1 MDAGPGRSGLSVGG
15 ALLTEFL
22 KFALLGLGLG
32 GIYALS
38 AQGIVLVYRG
48 SGVLNFAHG
57 AMAAVGAF
65 AYVEALEAG
74 WGTVASVVA
83 GVVVAAVTGALV
95 HLLVMHWLWKASP
108 LTRLVATLGVLTALQ
123 AALVGWPFEFGDTQR
138 FVTGFL
144 PSTSV
149 SFGDEISVGEDRLWI
164 LGVAALL
171 SVGLWLVYRYTRF
184 GLVTRAVAEN
194 EEAAATLGRSP
205 DVIATVNWAAGAGL
219 AGLAGILVV
228 PIIGLSVN
236 QVLLLLV
243 PSLAAALVGNFTSF
257 PLTFLGGVL
266 IGVIESEL
274 TSGADWIPD
283 FLKAPGWSKS
293 VPFLVIIVVLIVR
306 GKALPLRSHVNERMP
321 GLGTGLIRWA
331 PLALAVAVAVIL
343 VGGAGAVGFDG
354 IHLNW
359 VSAVTTTIIGA
370 TICLSLVVVTGYTGQ
385 LSLAQYALAGIGA
398 YVASRAAAGG
408 ELIELVDLGTVDFEL
423 ALLLGIAVAIPVGL
437 LVGLP
442 ALRTRGVNLAI
453 ATLGLALLIERVVL
467 GNADYTGGFEGTVV
481 PSPDFFG
488 IDLDPI
494 AYPRRYAIFCLVL
507 FAVAALMVA
516 NLRRGR
522 SGRRLIAVRTNER
535 AAASLGISVTG
546 AKLYAFG
553 LAAGIAGLGG
563 ILLAFRSR
571 TVLFA
576 PYNVFN
582 SIQVVVQTVLG
593 GIGFIG
599 GAIFGGA
606 IAIGGAISY
615 AMTELLNIDD
625 LLIILLSG
633 VFLIFNLILF
643 PDGVVAGMA
652 RQLAHVLDAVRR
664 IVRLRP
670 RSVEPLP
677 QVERE
682 PVAAKVLAI
691 DHVHVRFGGVVAV
704 DDVSLEVRP
713 GEVLGLIGPNGAG
726 KTTLIDVITGFT
738 RQNEGSVTLDG
749 SATDGWTARRR
760 AREGIGRSFQ
770 SLELFEDMT
779 VLDNLRAA
787 SDRRDP
793 LAYLTDLVW
802 PRSPGLHG
810 TAVAA
815 VREFGLED
823 DLHRMPSELPYG
835 QRRLVGIARAVA
847 TRPSV
852 LLLDEPAAG
861 LDEAETRELSELVV
875 RLAKEWGLGILL
887 VEHDVSLVMAV
898 CDRIV
903 ALDFGRV
910 IASGT
915 PADVRGDAAVIAA
928 YLGDPDDQS
937 PVAGPAEAD
946 AEPEPV
952 S

>member
-1 MDAGPGRSGLSVGG
+1 MGSGPDRSGPGVGRT
-15 ALLTEFL
+15 LLTEFL
-22 KFALLGLGLG
+22 QFGLLGLGLG

-65 AYVEALEAG
+65 AYVEALDAG
-74 WGTVASVVA
+74 WGTAGAVAA
-83 GVVVAAVTGALV
+83 GVTVAAISGALV

-123 AALVGWPFEFGDTQR
+123 AALIGWPFNFGDAQR

-144 PSTSV
+144 PASAV
-149 SFGDEISVGEDRLWI
+149 SFGDDISVSEDRLWI

-171 SVGLWLVYRYTRF
+171 SVVLWLVYRYTRF

-205 DVIATVNWAAGAGL
+205 DVIATINWSAGAGL

-236 QVLLLLV
+236 QILLLLV

-266 IGVIESEL
+266 IGVIEAEL
-274 TSGADWIPD
+274 TSGADWIPE

-293 VPFLVIIVVLIVR
+293 VPFLVIIAVLIFR
-306 GKALPLRSHVNERMP
+306 GRALPLRSHINERMP
-321 GLGTGLIRWA
+321 GLGSGRIRWV
-331 PLALAVAVAVIL
+331 PLALSVAL
-343 VGGAGAVGFDG
+343 VMVLVNGAGIVGFDG
-354 IHLNW
+354 VHLNW
-359 VSAVTTTIIGA
+359 VSATTTTVIGA

-398 YVASRAAAGG
+398 YIASRAASGG
-408 ELIELVDLGTVDFEL
+408 ELVELINLGKVDFEV
-423 ALLLGIAVAIPVGL
+423 ALLIGVLGAVPIGL

-481 PSPDFFG
+481 PSPDFLG
-488 IDLDPI
+488 INLDPVE
-494 AYPRRYAIFCLVL
+494 YPRRYAIFCIVL
-507 FAVAALMVA
+507 FSIAGLMVA

-522 SGRRLIAVRTNER
+522 SGRRLVAVRANER
-535 AAASLGISVTG
+535 AAASLGISVIG

-571 TVLFA
+571 TVLFT

-606 IAIGGAISY
+606 IAIGGALSY
-615 AMTELLNIDD
+615 AMTELLGIDGLMIIFLSGV
-625 LLIILLSG
+625 LLIIS
-633 VFLIFNLILF
+633 LIQF

-652 RQLAHVLDAVRR
+652 H
-664 IVRLRP
+664 RLRWAFGVLRRALRFP
-670 RSVEPLP
+670 ARTIAPLP
-677 QVERE
+677 VVERE
-682 PVAAKVLAI
+682 PVAPKVLVVE
-691 DHVHVRFGGVVAV
+691 HVGVRFGGVVAV
-704 DDVSLEVRP
+704 DDVSLEVHP

-738 RQNEGSVTLDG
+738 PPDTGSVMLDG
-749 SATDGWTARRR
+749 TSTNRWSPRRR

-770 SLELFEDMT
+770 SLELFEDLN

-802 PRSPGLHG
+802 PHSPPLHG

-815 VREFGLED
+815 VREFGLEN
-823 DLHRMPSELPYG
+823 DLDRKPSELPYG

-903 ALDFGRV
+903 ALDFGKV
-910 IASGT
+910 IATGT
-915 PADVRGDAAVIAA
+915 PEEIRGNDAVIAA
-928 YLGDPDDQS
+928 YLGDPDDESSAASEPGSQRE
-937 PVAGPAEAD
+937 PVA
-946 AEPEPV
+946 
-952 S
+952 

>member
-1 MDAGPGRSGLSVGG
+1 LQFG
-15 ALLTEFL
+15 
-22 KFALLGLGLG
+22 LLGLGLG

-57 AMAAVGAF
+57 AMAAIGAF
-65 AYVEALEAG
+65 TYVEALDAG
-74 WGTVASVVA
+74 WGTAGSVVA
-83 GVVVAAVTGALV
+83 GIVAAAISGALV
-95 HLLVMHWLWKASP
+95 HVLVMRWLWKASP

-123 AALVGWPFEFGDTQR
+123 AALIGWPFNFGDAQR
-138 FVTGFL
+138 FVSGFL
-144 PSTSV
+144 PATSV
-149 SFGDEISVGEDRLWI
+149 DFGGDVSVSEDRLWI
-164 LGVAALL
+164 LGIAALL
-171 SVGLWLVYRYTRF
+171 SLGLWLVYRYTRF

-205 DVIATVNWAAGAGL
+205 DVIATINWAAGAGL
-219 AGLAGILVV
+219 AGLAGVLVV
-228 PIIGLSVN
+228 PIVGLSVN
-236 QVLLLLV
+236 QILLLLV

-257 PLTFLGGVL
+257 PLTLLGGVL
-266 IGVIESEL
+266 IGVIEAEL
-274 TSGADWIPD
+274 TSGADWIPE
-283 FLKAPGWSKS
+283 FLQAPGWSKS

-306 GKALPLRSHVNERMP
+306 GRALPLRSHINDRMP
-321 GLGTGLIRWA
+321 GLGSGLIRWV
-331 PLALAVAVAVIL
+331 PLAASVAVL
-343 VGGAGAVGFDG
+343 VVLVAGAGAVGFDG
-354 IHLNW
+354 VNLNW
-359 VSAVTTTIIGA
+359 VSAVTTTAIGA

-398 YVASRAAAGG
+398 YIASRAASGG
-408 ELIELVDLGTVDFEL
+408 ELIELFNLGKVDFEV
-423 ALLLGIAVAIPVGL
+423 ALLLGVLGAVPIGL

-467 GNADYTGGFEGTVV
+467 GNSDYTGGFEGTVV
-481 PSPDFFG
+481 PSPDFLG

-494 AYPRRYAIFCLVL
+494 TYPRRYALFCITL
-507 FAVAALMVA
+507 FAIAALMVA

-522 SGRRLIAVRTNER
+522 SGRRLVAVRANER
-535 AAASLGISVTG
+535 AAASLGISVIG

-553 LAAGIAGLGG
+553 LAAAIAGLGG
-563 ILLAFRSR
+563 ILLAFRSS

-615 AMTELLNIDD
+615 AMTELFDIDD
-625 LLIILLSG
+625 LLIIFLSG

-652 RQLAHVLDAVRR
+652 RDLGRLLDGIRR
-664 IVRLRP
+664 KLRMRP
-670 RSVEPLP
+670 RTLEPLP
-677 QVERE
+677 SVDRE
-682 PVAAKVLAI
+682 PVTPKVLA
-691 DHVHVRFGGVVAV
+691 VEGVRVQFGGVVAV
-704 DDVSLEVRP
+704 DDVSLDVQP

-738 RQNEGSVTLDG
+738 APSTGTVTLDG
-749 SATDGWTARRR
+749 SSVGRWSPRRR
-760 AREGIGRSFQ
+760 AREGLGRSFQ
-770 SLELFEDMT
+770 SLELFEDMN

-793 LAYLTDLVW
+793 VAYLTDLVW
-802 PRSPGLHG
+802 PRSPALPG

-823 DLHRMPSELPYG
+823 DLDRKPSELPYG

-861 LDEAETRELSELVV
+861 LDEAETRELSELIV
-875 RLAKEWGLGILL
+875 RLAKEWGLGVLL

-910 IASGT
+910 IATGT
-915 PADVRGDAAVIAA
+915 PDEIRGNAAVVAA
-928 YLGDPDDQS
+928 YLGEPDEPASPSSASEPAQRE
-937 PVAGPAEAD
+937 PVA
-946 AEPEPV
+946 
-952 S
+952 